1 MNKAILETHTSYI
14 TKFKPFLK
22 RSGWGILPA
31 VMGLSYIMIYFLAPT
46 LTAGVNFYLLQPLA
60 WLLLGGVAALLTWS
74 GWSTW
79 PRPTRLLFIFALL
92 LGLIQTAAFLLA
104 GFIFGLGYSP
114 YAHRFPAVLGNL
126 WYLAAGLFGLEAA
139 RATFVCRLGQ
149 RNLLLAVALGAL
161 IPTLLL
167 IPLGRWAAL
176 DTPPEI
182 IAFLGAH
189 LVPGLAEG
197 LVAALLA
204 WLGGPLPAILYR
216 ALPLLFEWLSPVL
229 PNLTWLVHAFI
240 GTLVPLIG
248 FFYLQGFLPTTA
260 GSDAPTEAPTTRS
273 VSLNSWWWVLIIALT
288 AFWFNTGFFGV
299 RPFVVSGYS
308 MKPTLV
314 AGDLV
319 IVRPVTPEAIQIGDI
334 IQFRLPGGSV
344 VHRVVEIQREN
355 GHLTFITQGDN
366 NNVRDDP
373 VTPEQVQGRVVLV
386 IPKVGWPT
394 LWLKQVVQW
403 LF

>member
-1 MNKAILETHTSYI
+1 MRESFRNRLLT
-14 TKFKPFLK
+14 FLSAP
-22 RSGWGILPA
+22 RTQRAGWPA
-31 VMGLSYIMIYFLAPT
+31 LALSAVAAYVLIYLLAPT
-46 LTAGVNFYLLQPLA
+46 LAPGVNFYLIQPLA
-60 WLLLGGVAALLTWS
+60 WLLLGGVAALLTWG

-79 PRPTRLLFIFALL
+79 PRPTRLLFIFASL

-104 GFIFGLGYSP
+104 GLIFGLGYSP

-139 RATFVCRLGQ
+139 RATFVRRLGQ

-161 IPTLLL
+161 IPTLFLV
-167 IPLGRWAAL
+167 PLGRWATL

-189 LVPGLAEG
+189 FVPGLAEG
-197 LVAALLA
+197 LVAALLV

-248 FFYLQGFLPTTA
+248 FFYLQGFLPTA
-260 GSDAPTEAPTTRS
+260 ADSDTPAEAPTSRS
-273 VSLNSWWWVLIIALT
+273 VSLSSWWWVLIVALT

-319 IVRPVTPEAIQIGDI
+319 IIQPVTPEAVRTGDI

-344 VHRVVEIQREN
+344 VHRVVEIRREN
-355 GHLTFITQGDN
+355 GRLTFITQGDN

>member
-1 MNKAILETHTSYI
+1 MRKSFHHRLLTFLSAPRTHRAAWWVLALS
-14 TKFKPFLK
+14 
-22 RSGWGILPA
+22 A
-31 VMGLSYIMIYFLAPT
+31 VAAYLLIYLLAPT
-46 LTAGVNFYLLQPLA
+46 LAPGINFYLVQPLA
-60 WLLLGGVAALLTWS
+60 WLLLGGVAALLAWS
-74 GWSTW
+74 GWSAW
-79 PRPTRLLFIFALL
+79 PRPTRLLFMFALL

-104 GFIFGLGYSP
+104 GIIFGLGYSP
-114 YAHRFPAVLGNL
+114 YAHRFPAVVGNL
-126 WYLAAGLFGLEAA
+126 WYLAAGLFGLETA
-139 RATFVCRLGQ
+139 RATFVRRVGQ
-149 RNLLLAVALGAL
+149 HNLLLAVALGAL

-167 IPLGRWAAL
+167 IPLARWTTL

-189 LVPGLAEG
+189 LLPGLAEG

-260 GSDAPTEAPTTRS
+260 NPDTAAEAPSSHHSR
-273 VSLNSWWWVLIIALT
+273 SLNSWWWALLIALT
-288 AFWFNTGFFGV
+288 VFWFNTGFFGV

-319 IVRPVTPEAIQIGDI
+319 IVQPVTPEAVRVGDI

-344 VHRVVEIQREN
+344 VHRVVEIHREN
-355 GHLTFITQGDN
+355 NQLTFITQGDN

-373 VTPEQVQGRVVLV
+373 ITPEQVQGRVVLV

>member
-1 MNKAILETHTSYI
+1 MPESFRNRLLT
-14 TKFKPFLK
+14 FL
-22 RSGWGILPA
+22 RAPRTQRAGWPA
-31 VMGLSYIMIYFLAPT
+31 LALSAVAAYLLIYLLAPI
-46 LTAGVNFYLLQPLA
+46 LAPGVNFYLIQPLA
-60 WLLLGGVAALLTWS
+60 WLLLGGVATLLTWG

-79 PRPTRLLFIFALL
+79 PPPTRLLFIFAFL
-92 LGLIQTAAFLLA
+92 LGLIQTATFLLA

-139 RATFVCRLGQ
+139 RATFVRRLGQ
-149 RNLLLAVALGAL
+149 VNLLLAVAMGAL
-161 IPTLLL
+161 WPALFLV
-167 IPLGRWAAL
+167 PLGRWSTL
-176 DTPPEI
+176 NTPPEI

-204 WLGGPLPAILYR
+204 WLGGPLPAMLYR

-229 PNLTWLVHAFI
+229 PSLTWLVHAFI

-248 FFYLQGFLPTTA
+248 FFYLQGFLPAATD
-260 GSDAPTEAPTTRS
+260 SEIPVEAPTPRS
-273 VSLNSWWWVLIIALT
+273 VSLSSWWWVLIIALA

-299 RPFVVSGYS
+299 RPFVVNGYS

-319 IVRPVTPEAIQIGDI
+319 IVQPVAPEAIRIGDI

-344 VHRVVEIQREN
+344 VHRVVETRREN
-355 GHLTFITQGDN
+355 GRLILITQGDN

-373 VTPEQVQGRVVLV
+373 ITPEQVQGRVVLI